1 MLYIIFLELDYYVDK
16 QLTWLTRSSEISS
29 RFVIY
34 LFNRWSLLSR
44 SGFYRRPK
52 RLWFPVSLNVKL
64 LSWNTHDLEQ
74 IKCFTLVNHS
84 RRSSLLLRNQ
94 SNDLLGKSM
103 DWLLYDMD
111 ICHEWVNENALFE
124 QKAHKLVPWL
134 MKTATYLSSNVC

>member
-1 MLYIIFLELDYYVDK
+1 MSKCAVLMLYIIFLELGYYVNK
-16 QLTWLTRSSEISS
+16 QLTWLTRSSDTFS

-44 SGFYRRPK
+44 SDFYHRPK

-64 LSWNTHDLEQ
+64 VSWNTNDLEQ

-84 RRSSLLLRNQ
+84 RRSSLSLRNQ
-94 SNDLLGKSM
+94 SIDLLGKSI

-111 ICHEWVNENALFE
+111 LCHEWVYEKALF
-124 QKAHKLVPWL
+124 
-134 MKTATYLSSNVC
+134 